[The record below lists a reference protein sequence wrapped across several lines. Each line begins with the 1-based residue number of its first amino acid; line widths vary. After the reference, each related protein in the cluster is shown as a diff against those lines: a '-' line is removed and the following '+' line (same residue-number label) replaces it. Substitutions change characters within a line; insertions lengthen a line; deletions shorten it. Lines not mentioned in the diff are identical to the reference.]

1 MFLPRG
7 PWHFVLIGDK
17 CAPRMLSSWVACEL
31 DLHRQEKVR
40 VSTAVGV
47 GSCRQLEQHS
57 TKQHNVS
64 PLFSNPLIS
73 GLHLLV
79 CLQCA
84 QKMQL
89 HRDWFVSVWYK
100 KVSIL
105 STCKSWVFSPSP
117 LDSQLPLH
125 FQFNLSVSLCLS
137 VSSDFR
143 KSILSVPDRRDDGFL
158 AAYHAFDRTTKRSK
172 HVCTGSCAHHS

>member
-1 MFLPRG
+1 MSFLSPKCNSWRKWKTSIALFFYFLQPTILQASQRSQSLNQCIVTLSIYKVNSNIFLPLG

-17 CAPRMLSSWVACEL
+17 RAPRMLSSWVACEL
-31 DLHRQEKVR
+31 GLHRQEKVR

-73 GLHLLV
+73 SLHLLV
-79 CLQCA
+79 CVQCA

-100 KVSIL
+100 KV
-105 STCKSWVFSPSP
+105 
-117 LDSQLPLH
+117 
-125 FQFNLSVSLCLS
+125 
-137 VSSDFR
+137 
-143 KSILSVPDRRDDGFL
+143 
-158 AAYHAFDRTTKRSK
+158 
-172 HVCTGSCAHHS
+172 

>member
-1 MFLPRG
+1 MENIYSPFFIFFIFLQATILQASQRSQSLNQCIVTLSIYKVNSNIFLPLG

-17 CAPRMLSSWVACEL
+17 RAPMMLSSWVACEL
-31 DLHRQEKVR
+31 GLHRQEKVR

-73 GLHLLV
+73 SLHLLV
-79 CLQCA
+79 FLQCA

-89 HRDWFVSVWYK
+89 HHNWFVSVWYK
-100 KVSIL
+100 KV
-105 STCKSWVFSPSP
+105 
-117 LDSQLPLH
+117 
-125 FQFNLSVSLCLS
+125 
-137 VSSDFR
+137 
-143 KSILSVPDRRDDGFL
+143 
-158 AAYHAFDRTTKRSK
+158 
-172 HVCTGSCAHHS
+172 